1 MCPLE
6 INQGKRIYE
15 TLTQTSKV
23 LKIIIII
30 IIIIIIRK
38 ENQEHGIM
46 VVHLRT
52 IPPFLIM

>member
-30 IIIIIIRK
+30 IIIRK